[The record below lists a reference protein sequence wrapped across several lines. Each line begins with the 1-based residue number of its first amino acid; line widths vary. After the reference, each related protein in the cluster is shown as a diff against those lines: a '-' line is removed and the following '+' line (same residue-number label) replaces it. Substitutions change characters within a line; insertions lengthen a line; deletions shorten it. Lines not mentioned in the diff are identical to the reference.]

1 MQPAHA
7 MSAVFLIIQSQA
19 PLEVS
24 NSASM
29 CSTVCEYIICES
41 NWGGCRE
48 AAEDEKK
55 TKEGDLTICWRH
67 EADQDYSVTHIEQSE
82 GPHGSSVADSV
93 REQLRKSINRNFEGR
108 EYIARPILLQ
118 IISKDVVHGLCQDHI
133 FRHTRSRVTKGIPM
147 ESTQD
152 TVEYIELEARLL
164 LALWVFI
171 DAPMQSFL
179 ALLEAGISD
188 ASLPLTVDCPAGID
202 KVDFIRILE
211 NQWVF
216 LPYDLFDQ
224 PDQVAIPKDS
234 IVPLIFDK
242 KRDLIGA
249 GAFSDV
255 FRVEVDNTH
264 STLPPVTRVHGFP
277 SFQQLTFSSR
287 N

>member
-1 MQPAHA
+1 MCF
-7 MSAVFLIIQSQA
+7 AVS
-19 PLEVS
+19 
-24 NSASM
+24 
-29 CSTVCEYIICES
+29 EYITCA

-55 TKEGDLTICWRH
+55 TMEGDLAICWKP
-67 EADQDYSVTHIEQSE
+67 EADQNCSVTHTEQSE
-82 GPHGSSVADSV
+82 GPYGSSVADSV
-93 REQLRKSINRNFEGR
+93 REQLQKSINRNFEDR
-108 EYIARPILLQ
+108 EYIKRPVLLQ
-118 IISKDVVHGLCQDHI
+118 IISKDVIHDLCQDHI
-133 FRHTRSRVTKGIPM
+133 FGRTHSRATKGTPM

-152 TVEYIELEARLL
+152 TVEYIELEARVL

-202 KVDFIRILE
+202 KVDFVRILKS
-211 NQWVF
+211 QWVF

-224 PDQVAIPKDS
+224 PDQVAIPKDL
-234 IVPLIFDK
+234 IVPMIFDK

-255 FRVEVDNTH
+255 FRVEVDHTH
-264 STLPPVTRVHGFP
+264 STLPPVMRVHGFP
-277 SFQQLTFSSR
+277 SF
-287 N
+287 

>member
-1 MQPAHA
+1 MC
-7 MSAVFLIIQSQA
+7 SAVR
-19 PLEVS
+19 
-24 NSASM
+24 
-29 CSTVCEYIICES
+29 EYTTCDS

-55 TKEGDLTICWRH
+55 TKEEDLAICWRP
-67 EADQDYSVTHIEQSE
+67 EASQDSSVTHIEQSE

-108 EYIARPILLQ
+108 EYITRPTLLQ
-118 IISKDVVHGLCQDHI
+118 IISKDVVHNLCQNHI
-133 FRHTRSRVTKGIPM
+133 FGRTHSRVTKGTPI
-147 ESTQD
+147 ESPQD
-152 TVEYIELEARLL
+152 TVEYIELEARVL

-179 ALLEAGISD
+179 ALLEASISD

-202 KVDFIRILE
+202 KVDFVRILE
-211 NQWVF
+211 SQWVF

-224 PDQVAIPKDS
+224 PGQVAIPNDL

-255 FRVEVDNTH
+255 FRVEVDNTN
-264 STLPPVTRVHGFP
+264 STLPPVTCVHGVP
-277 SFQQLTFSSR
+277 SFLAANFSSR
-287 N
+287 NRKEHPSTH